1 VLEEQVVAVL
11 VQQQMETQVL
21 LTQVVVADLVDP
33 QELLIQVEMVV
44 QE

>member
-1 VLEEQVVAVL
+1 VAVL

-21 LTQVVVADLVDP
+21 LIQVVVADLVDP
-33 QELLIQVEMVV
+33 QELLFQVEMVV

>member
-1 VLEEQVVAVL
+1 MLEEQAVVVL
-11 VQQQMETQVL
+11 VQQQMETQVM

-33 QELLIQVEMVV
+33 QELLMQVEMVV

>member
-1 VLEEQVVAVL
+1 LEEQAVAVL
-11 VQQQMETQVL
+11 VQQQMETQVV
-21 LTQVVVADLVDP
+21 LTLAVAVDLVDP